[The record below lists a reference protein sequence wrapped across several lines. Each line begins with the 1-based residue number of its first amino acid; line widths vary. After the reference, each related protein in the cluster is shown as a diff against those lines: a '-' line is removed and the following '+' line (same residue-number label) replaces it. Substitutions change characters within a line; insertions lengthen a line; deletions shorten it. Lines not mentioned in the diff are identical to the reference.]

1 MDRQTYLHPAPA
13 MQRAYILP
21 MSPMPIRPTDLL
33 VSPRTST
40 LRVVEAAIAAVER
53 DVNIV
58 WRKER
63 EKEKQSLWIYY
74 DPRDQLLLR

>member
-1 MDRQTYLHPAPA
+1 M
-13 MQRAYILP
+13 
-21 MSPMPIRPTDLL
+21 
-33 VSPRTST
+33 SPRTST